1 MSDVRSVSAQALA
14 DELGGFLRENIL
26 ADGVE
31 VGPTTPLDS
40 LGVDSFSLME
50 VILFVERQYG
60 FLMPVEE
67 LTPEIMKTLDALS
80 RRLHVLMQDGDA
92 N

>member
-1 MSDVRSVSAQALA
+1 MSDVQSVSPQTLA

-26 ADGVE
+26 ADEVE
-31 VGPTTPLDS
+31 VGPATPLDS

-67 LTPEIMKTLDALS
+67 LTPETMKTLDALS
-80 RRLHVLMQDGDA
+80 RRLHELIQDA